1 MCISLYA
8 ALTGL
13 LQSVLH
19 IPCRHSSGLAFSV
32 IAYIKIL
39 TSLSD
44 TTAFYTFCILHI
56 KNQTVWM
63 FYKMF
68 LCILC
73 TLAGCERANR
83 YHI

>member
-8 ALTGL
+8 ALTRV

-19 IPCRHSSGLAFSV
+19 IPCSHSGLAFYV
-32 IAYIKIL
+32 IAYIKIM

-44 TTAFYTFCILHI
+44 TIAFYTFCILHI
-56 KNQTVWM
+56 KNQTVWK

-68 LCILC
+68 VCILC
-73 TLAGCERANR
+73 TSAGCEHAN
-83 YHI
+83 